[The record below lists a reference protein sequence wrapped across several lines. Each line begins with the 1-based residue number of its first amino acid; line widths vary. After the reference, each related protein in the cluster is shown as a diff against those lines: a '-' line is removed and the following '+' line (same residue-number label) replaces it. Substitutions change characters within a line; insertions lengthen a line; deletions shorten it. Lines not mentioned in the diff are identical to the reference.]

1 MTHRPCTG
9 NGSSRL
15 DLAESFLVYIAS
27 LLAAQ
32 YCQQGARPILSVAKH
47 DFFSR
52 TDCSGRR
59 CFLCESSDGLLL
71 LRSTNIFRH
80 SKEGSTIASTATL
93 SPVEQQRGFGQLS
106 TINEKEPRAGGALSA
121 STASMHEKDSPT
133 GTQHSWLTSFIV
145 DAHLSAPNRCQEVSS
160 NGAMNTHAGSN
171 SHHHSDS
178 IPSMDRV

>member
-1 MTHRPCTG
+1 MAPQGRTWPSLSLSTSPAYTPRNTADKQPDQLFQQQNTTLFQGPVVPDVDVFC
-9 NGSSRL
+9 
-15 DLAESFLVYIAS
+15 VS
-27 LLAAQ
+27 LLTV
-32 YCQQGARPILSVAKH
+32 SFFFVAN
-47 DFFSR
+47 
-52 TDCSGRR
+52 
-59 CFLCESSDGLLL
+59 
-71 LRSTNIFRH
+71 NIFRH

-106 TINEKEPRAGGALSA
+106 TIDEKELRAGGALSA

-133 GTQHSWLTSFIV
+133 GAQHSWLTKFLV

-160 NGAMNTHAGSN
+160 NGAPNTHAGSK